1 MSDLSAL
8 FFQDGVWIL
17 IGLLG
22 VSVFLLLPAI
32 HTTLRWMKFVR
43 SAEAVFA
50 ALGFKDVRNV
60 DLPRSSKLKRT
71 PQDPIGYGVY
81 YFRY

>member
-1 MSDLSAL
+1 MYGLKPFPD
-8 FFQDGVWIL
+8 QGVLVIL
-17 IGLLG
+17 VGMLLIA
-22 VSVFLLLPAI
+22 VFLLLPAV

-50 ALGFKDVRNV
+50 ALGLKDVRNV
-60 DLPRSSKLKRT
+60 DLPLSSKLKRT
-71 PQDPIGYGVY
+71 SQDPIGYGVY